1 MNGGIIFCRLSN
13 SKLQNMYKIIIT
25 LLYGCI
31 FLFKLNAQPG
41 SNVIEFRTYQEK
53 ELAFRDAFIDVGDI
67 MLKRHKK
74 MYRIAKR
81 TFNRQRGFFK
91 KRLHFFELG
100 IDTTNKYVVL
110 VACTKKYISKY
121 IDFPYTYF
129 PFSSPDRNIW
139 CYVSYLDKRDRIEYA
154 YTSISFMKISD
165 IKKRKSTIKTIIYQN
180 KNGMNIYRKHFMQN
194 IYLSDTDKSQI
205 IYFELDPFTEKSI
218 ILDSISREYILPP
231 VKF

>member
-1 MNGGIIFCRLSN
+1 MHFKRSN
-13 SKLQNMYKIIIT
+13 PKSMYKIIIT
-25 LLYGCI
+25 LLYSCI

-53 ELAFRDAFIDVGDI
+53 ELAFRDAFIDVGDV

-110 VACTKKYISKY
+110 VACTKKYISKN
-121 IDFPYTYF
+121 IDFPYTNF
-129 PFSSPDRNIW
+129 PFTDSYMDRRTW
-139 CYVSYLDKRDRIEYA
+139 CRISYVDKGERIEYA

-165 IKKRKSTIKTIIYQN
+165 MKKRKPAIKTIIYQN
-180 KNGMNIYRKHFMQN
+180 KNGLNIRRKHFMQN
-194 IYLSDTDKSQI
+194 VYLSDDNKSQI

>member
-1 MNGGIIFCRLSN
+1 MHSKRSN
-13 SKLQNMYKIIIT
+13 PKNMYKIIIIT
-25 LLYGCI
+25 LLYSYI

-41 SNVIEFRTYQEK
+41 SNVIKFRTYQAK
-53 ELAFRDAFIDVGDI
+53 ELAFRNAFTDVGDV

-91 KRLHFFELG
+91 KRLYFFEMG

-110 VACTKKYISKY
+110 VACTKKYIVKY

-129 PFSSPDRNIW
+129 PFSSPNSNIW
-139 CYVSYLDKRDRIEYA
+139 CYISYVDKGDRIEYA

-165 IKKRKSTIKTIIYQN
+165 LKKRKPPVKTIIYQN
-180 KNGMNIYRKHFMQN
+180 KNGMNIRRKHFMQN
-194 IYLSDTDKSQI
+194 FYLSDDDKSQMI
-205 IYFELDPFTEKSI
+205 HFELDPFVEKSI
-218 ILDSISREYILPP
+218 ILDSISGQYILPP